1 MKSLCFT
8 SFTNKNY
15 SLNSHRIFNQELVI
29 FHRIVRLEKRKENP
43 ELNKSKENDQGI
55 GRFVFNDTYNY
66 CSCTF
71 IPFQKNLNLFRD
83 TVIALIYRYSK
94 ILRLHHNWNKLRIIT
109 PAEKS

>member
-8 SFTNKNY
+8 SFTSKNY

-55 GRFVFNDTYNY
+55 GRFVFNDSYNY

-71 IPFQKNLNLFRD
+71 TPFQKNLNLFRG

-94 ILRLHHNWNKLRIIT
+94 ILRLHNSLGISF
-109 PAEKS
+109 E